1 MSNLYCVEAERY
13 VIGCLLV
20 NPLKIAE
27 LSELSE
33 NSFYDYSCR
42 LIYKAITDLMDSGS
56 DVDIVTVSDR
66 LKSLHLLEQ
75 IGGRPFINDM
85 ALDIITTANIGY
97 YAKIVADKAVLRNIS
112 KISASVM
119 ELVESGEDTETVVN
133 RTQDLFLALNQG
145 NSASRPQMFKD
156 FIVDVFNS
164 IEDRV
169 ENKGKLSGL
178 STGFIDMNN
187 FTGGLQPSDLIILAA
202 RPSMGKTALALNIA
216 ENVARIHNLPVV
228 IFSLEMSKEQ
238 LGLRLLT
245 SKCNVSS
252 LKVRNG
258 DLTDNELVKI
268 QNNLEDISRLKVII
282 DDTPGITV
290 SEIRAKCKELQY
302 QDPLGLVIIDYLQLI
317 GNKKYKEN
325 RTQEISE
332 ISRALKNLAR
342 ELKVPVVALSQ
353 LSRAV
358 EQRNCKKPLL
368 SDLRE
373 SGSIEQDAD
382 VVMFIYREEYYEPE
396 NIEKKGKAEII
407 VAKQRN
413 GPVGSFELL
422 FQPGLTKFKNLVN
435 VN

>member
-1 MSNLYCVEAERY
+1 MSNLYSIEAERY
-13 VIGCLLV
+13 VVGCLLV

-27 LSELSE
+27 LAELNE
-33 NSFYDYSCR
+33 NSFYDGSCR
-42 LIYKAITDLMDSGS
+42 LIYKAIKDIMDCGG
-56 DVDIVTVSDR
+56 DVDIVTVSNR

-75 IGGRPFINDM
+75 VGGRPFVNDL

-97 YAKIVADKAVLRNIS
+97 YVKIVADKAVLRNV
-112 KISASVM
+112 KKLSANVKD
-119 ELVESGEDTETVVN
+119 LIDSGEETEVVVN
-133 RTQDLFLALNQG
+133 RAQDLFLALCQS
-145 NSASRPQMFKD
+145 NSNSKPLMFKD
-156 FIVDVFNS
+156 FIVDVFNN

-169 ENKGKLSGL
+169 ENKGKLAGL
-178 STGFIDMNN
+178 NTGFIDMNN
-187 FTGGLQPSDLIILAA
+187 FTGGLQSSDLIILAA
-202 RPSMGKTALALNIA
+202 RPSMGKTTLALNIA
-216 ENVARIHNLPVV
+216 ENVASIHNLPVV

-245 SKCNVSS
+245 SRCKVNS

-258 DLTDNELVKI
+258 DLTDNELIRI
-268 QNNLEDISRLKVII
+268 QNSLEDISKLKVII

-302 QDPLGLVIIDYLQLI
+302 QEQLGLIIIDYLQLI
-317 GNKKYKEN
+317 GNKKYKDN
-325 RTQEISE
+325 RTQEISD
-332 ISRALKNLAR
+332 ISRSLKNLAR
-342 ELKVPVVALSQ
+342 ELNVPVIALSQ

-382 VVMFIYREEYYEPE
+382 IVMFIYREEYYEPE
-396 NIEKKGKAEII
+396 NSSNKGKAEII

-422 FQPGLTKFKNLVN
+422 FQPGMTKFKNLVN
-435 VN
+435 VS